1 MNAKSILVR
10 EAGRGDEPA
19 IVRLILELA
28 KTSGDSSPVTETYVQ
43 EYLVCPGSH
52 VLLAE
57 ATGRVIGLVSYSIRP
72 DLYHAGPTA
81 LIEEMVVYGPEQGR
95 GVGSALMSELLD
107 RLARLGCVEASVAAL
122 PKNEG
127 AQRFYRAHGLVEE
140 AVFLEK
146 HF

>member
-10 EAGRGDEPA
+10 EARWGDEPA

-28 KTSGDSSPVTETYVQ
+28 ETGGGSSPVTEAYVQ
-43 EYLVCPGSH
+43 EYLACPGSH

-57 ATGRVIGLVSYSIRP
+57 AAGRVIGLISYSIRP

-81 LIEEMVVYGPEQGR
+81 LIEEMVVFGPEQGR
-95 GVGSALMSELLD
+95 GVGSVLMSELLD
-107 RLARLGCVEASVAAL
+107 LLARLGCVEASVASL
-122 PKNEG
+122 PENEG